1 MAPERGLMI
10 PHALVLRESEREIQI
25 EQITKSD
32 QIKVISWNV
41 SSVKK
46 DTYSIL
52 QQTQGHIYCL
62 QETRKFI
69 FNSNKTFTFY
79 NRTREEQ
86 NGGGIAVAI
95 SNQFTSRDITNQF
108 QIFIDLNLEFQAIHL
123 VNQMYDAILFNFYFP
138 QKLIFVQYKDK
149 INQEFIRIF
158 QQQPIHRKIIICG
171 DFNYKSC
178 PINNV
183 SYFPQKEIKTFRRIV
198 SGKIRESRTDHIM
211 LYPPT
216 EQVDQLTVQ
225 NSSSDH
231 KIIQVSIKI
240 KLLSKKNDITL
251 FNKQNAFLLCKKACK
266 ISKSFEE
273 FYKYV
278 KQRLIKYNVISK
290 HRIRIYQQNQY
301 EKSITEHLQSID
313 QNFKE
318 NQTGIGFKKIKGV
331 TILNP
336 DKRDGSI
343 FNAYLDNSGEILFNS
358 ETEICLDKLSG
369 ISGWRL
375 NQQQVLPNL
384 PPLNIED
391 IKKIQLLMSQNK
403 AICYDGISDLWL
415 RKNKNYD
422 LLLNLWNNQTQILN
436 PSLFRARLIP
446 LNKAHPNIPSEQE
459 FRPIVVL
466 SPLLKFMELRFVNK
480 LNKYMSDKMSMDQQ
494 GFVKQSGTFIC
505 QLRIQ
510 EILLKETKQGHSSNK
525 CCLFLDYKSAYNY
538 VDRSKIYQIMR
549 EKEILNED
557 EIQFLQICQE
567 SQYFKKLD
575 GTKIS
580 LINGVPQGSPLSPAL
595 FNIYM
600 EDYIREFR
608 GRIKQEIQCIIYA
621 DDLAIIFNSQYIL
634 GIMQALEELEP
645 LYKMKINKQKSGFF
659 LFKDYQNNNQLN
671 GFPVLTEYKYLG
683 ILIDK
688 FGTLTPHIELIQKR
702 INFIQKKISWISSQ
716 LVFKNK
722 LLLWKL
728 YVLPHFLYQIP
739 SLLMSAS
746 NKQIEELQQLWRN
759 SLRKCLGLPK
769 CCPNIIL
776 AQLTGTLNDW
786 VKRMSKQIMMKVK
799 KRIQSPSAVDKIVSI
814 ITERITE
821 KSTYGFSKLKNLPDN
836 FNKLFYKQSLLCQQH
851 LRHLN
856 DTHLIKYHMMT
867 GVEEF
872 YKVVLARKKNEVSK
886 QKIEK
891 FIETIKNIP
900 IAKEQDKDKTSECK
914 VVMIQ
919 KI

>member
-138 QKLIFVQYKDK
+138 QKINICLIQRQNQSRIYKNILIIAYSQK
-149 INQEFIRIF
+149 NNYLRRF
-158 QQQPIHRKIIICG
+158 QLQIMSNKQC
-171 DFNYKSC
+171 FLFSL
-178 PINNV
+178 
-183 SYFPQKEIKTFRRIV
+183 KEIKTFRRIV

-301 EKSITEHLQSID
+301 EKSITEHLQTID

-375 NQQQVLPNL
+375 SQQQVLPNL

-391 IKKIQLLMSQNK
+391 IKRYNFQS
-403 AICYDGISDLWL
+403 ICYDGISDLWL

-494 GFVKQSGTFIC
+494 GFVKKSGTFIC

-557 EIQFLQICQE
+557 EIQFLISVFQ
-567 SQYFKKLD
+567 KLD

-608 GRIKQEIQCIIYA
+608 GRIKQEVQCIIYA
-621 DDLAIIFNSQYIL
+621 DDLAIIFDSQYIL

-702 INFIQKKISWISSQ
+702 INFIQKKISWISNQ

-821 KSTYGFSKLKNLPDN
+821 KSSYGFSKLKNLPDN

-900 IAKEQDKDKTSECK
+900 IAQEQDKDTTSECK